1 MNCLSGYAIFIVI
14 AICQCYERD
23 PGSMMLYFKVIFNF
37 FFQIKLWQIPET
49 GLRGN
54 LTEWLLDLHGHTR
67 RVGYIEWHPTAE
79 NILLSAGYD
88 FKVIVQ
94 RKKF

>member
-1 MNCLSGYAIFIVI
+1 MLSVNVI
-14 AICQCYERD
+14 HERD
-23 PGSMMLYFKVIFNF
+23 SGSTVQYFTQANF
-37 FFQIKLWQIPET
+37 QHFFQIKLWQIPET